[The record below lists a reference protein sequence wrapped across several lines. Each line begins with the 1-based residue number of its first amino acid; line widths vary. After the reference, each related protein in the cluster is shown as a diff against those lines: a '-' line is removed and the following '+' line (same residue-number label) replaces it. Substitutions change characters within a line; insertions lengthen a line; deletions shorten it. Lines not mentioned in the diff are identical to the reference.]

1 MTRLFH
7 SQALE
12 AQSYGESPPGEEQ
25 GPLVMGCS
33 QACTDSQEITGRS
46 NTSTSFFL
54 FQVSG

>member
-54 FQVSG
+54 F

>member
-12 AQSYGESPPGEEQ
+12 AQSYRERSTWKEQ

-33 QACTDSQEITGRS
+33 QACTASQEITGR
-46 NTSTSFFL
+46 NNISTSFFL
-54 FQVSG
+54 L